1 VTWTSRTSAA
11 DNYWTS
17 VAYGNGVFVAV
28 ACGIYSACDSA
39 IGDYI
44 MTSPDGITWTSRT
57 DPANNS
63 WNSVTYGNGLFV
75 AVASSGSGNRVMT
88 SPNGTTWTSRTS
100 AANNSWSS
108 VTYGNGLF
116 VAVST
121 DGTVMTS
128 PNGIN
133 WTSQTASA
141 ANSWNSVTY
150 GNGLFVAVSSSGT
163 GNRVMTSSDGI
174 TWTSRTSA
182 ANNSWTS
189 VTYGNG
195 LFVAVSSDG
204 TYRAMTSSNGINWA
218 LRNTF
223 VSNSWKSITYGD
235 GLIIAGDLFDK
246 QANKSIINKAYVQFN
261 RLGKSQIN
269 VYLVKGDED
278 AKVKLS
284 KLPSNVRLFRNNST
298 FSINGYKIGLFH
310 GRPEDII
317 LRSKVDYLALGHF
330 HDFTKLN
337 ACAYY
342 SGSPIPS
349 LKYKIKPRYVISVKF
364 AGKKVK
370 PIRIKL

>member
-1 VTWTSRTSAA
+1 MEKEISFVHTSDLHLDGEKSKFNVFSRIVSLCIKRK
-11 DNYWTS
+11 
-17 VAYGNGVFVAV
+17 VA
-28 ACGIYSACDSA
+28 
-39 IGDYI
+39 
-44 MTSPDGITWTSRT
+44 
-57 DPANNS
+57 
-63 WNSVTYGNGLFV
+63 
-75 AVASSGSGNRVMT
+75 
-88 SPNGTTWTSRTS
+88 
-100 AANNSWSS
+100 
-108 VTYGNGLF
+108 
-116 VAVST
+116 
-121 DGTVMTS
+121 
-128 PNGIN
+128 
-133 WTSQTASA
+133 
-141 ANSWNSVTY
+141 
-150 GNGLFVAVSSSGT
+150 
-163 GNRVMTSSDGI
+163 
-174 TWTSRTSA
+174 
-182 ANNSWTS
+182 
-189 VTYGNG
+189 
-195 LFVAVSSDG
+195 
-204 TYRAMTSSNGINWA
+204 
-218 LRNTF
+218 
-223 VSNSWKSITYGD
+223 

-364 AGKKVK
+364 YGKKAK